1 VDNVGPS
8 RVPGS
13 GVSVRYPQ
21 CVDQPP
27 QPEHQAVTSPV
38 VPVQRPGESSATPPG
53 SSISPAPRK
62 RRNWRLII
70 AATAAAIS
78 TLCAAGSLTG
88 YLWYDRSTGPDLGT
102 PTIAVRQY
110 LTAYLGDRDSNR
122 AALFACG
129 GNPDLPDVKA
139 VREDLVS
146 REKQYLVS
154 IHASA
159 DTIRVTTQVDD
170 DAEVSARLVLT
181 TVVQGSSQRAVEQ
194 WVFKVHDDDG
204 WRVCDGHEV
213 S

>member
-1 VDNVGPS
+1 M
-8 RVPGS
+8 
-13 GVSVRYPQ
+13 
-21 CVDQPP
+21 DQPL
-27 QPEHQAVTSPV
+27 QPEHQAVTPPV
-38 VPVQRPGESSATPPG
+38 VPVQRSGDGSTTTPASTPTQG
-53 SSISPAPRK
+53 PR
-62 RRNWRLII
+62 RCRNWRLII
-70 AATAAAIS
+70 AVTAAALS
-78 TLCAAGSLTG
+78 TLCAGGSLAA
-88 YLWYDRSTGPDLGT
+88 YLWYDRSTAPDLGT

-110 LTAYLGDRDSNR
+110 VTAYLGDRDSSR

-146 REKQYLVS
+146 REKQYSVS

-159 DTIRVTTQVDD
+159 DTIRVTTQTSD
-170 DAEVSARLVLT
+170 DAEVSAHLVLA

-194 WVFKVHDDDG
+194 WVFKVHNDHG